1 MCINHDED
9 EHQALAAYFCINKDT
24 TEKADV
30 LIPSQSHALKATLD
44 NTQ

>member
-9 EHQALAAYFCINKDT
+9 EHQALAAYFCIKDT

-30 LIPSQSHALKATLD
+30 LIPSQSHALKATLGD
-44 NTQ
+44 TQ